1 MTDNVTSTGGVPD
14 STYGSARRRP
24 DAKPA
29 APSSEPAPAPPP
41 PPGAD
46 DLMLVIEQD
55 PDVGGF
61 VYTTID
67 RRTGAVIQRLSRA
80 QLLKLRQAS
89 SYAAG
94 AVLRTRA

>member
-14 STYGSARRRP
+14 STYGPARRRP

-29 APSSEPAPAPPP
+29 APSPEPAPSP

-55 PDVGGF
+55 PDAGGF

-67 RRTGAVIQRLSRA
+67 RRTGEVIQKLSRA